1 MAAVAWTWV
10 KSSYSDGYEESK
22 CVEVALG
29 TQVTAVRDSKA
40 PSAGNLLVPAQSW
53 QVFLARWKA

>member
-1 MAAVAWTWV
+1 MVAIAWTWV
-10 KSSYSDGYEESK
+10 KSSYSDGHEESK

-40 PSAGNLLVPAQSW
+40 PGAGNLLVPAESW
-53 QVFLARWKA
+53 QVLLSQWKS